1 MDKLVKEYRFGF
13 EVWGLVL
20 FIGIMLPNFVW
31 FAVPAPNDIL
41 RGESV
46 TEIADI
52 IGSVF
57 QAVMIAALC
66 LLKRT
71 DCPKLR
77 FSPFI
82 VGAIACCIA
91 YWSGWVLYYNGIADA
106 VVVLM
111 LTVPPCGAFLLF
123 TLDRKNYI
131 ASVPVCGFT
140 VCHLIYALANFIF

>member
-52 IGSVF
+52 IG
-57 QAVMIAALC
+57 
-66 LLKRT
+66 
-71 DCPKLR
+71 
-77 FSPFI
+77 
-82 VGAIACCIA
+82 
-91 YWSGWVLYYNGIADA
+91 
-106 VVVLM
+106 
-111 LTVPPCGAFLLF
+111 
-123 TLDRKNYI
+123 
-131 ASVPVCGFT
+131 ASVTSVT
-140 VCHLIYALANFIF
+140 TRLSRARERLKDMLSREE